1 MSQAGQTF
9 RVTFSAADCDNRTS
23 TAIVDIIVR
32 TTAPPPERDKV
43 PNLCVPVTEVVFNG
57 SCGAVKLPIRND
69 GDGELTL
76 ASVTMADGSRF
87 LISGAPSGP
96 IVMPPHS
103 SVEIGVS
110 FDGDNSKPVS
120 DRVVIRFGAGGGSTT
135 EVFVRNGEPRRRS
148 AAH

>member
-1 MSQAGQTF
+1 MRRGWF
-9 RVTFSAADCDNRTS
+9 GAAVAVVGLAALTG
-23 TAIVDIIVR
+23 
-32 TTAPPPERDKV
+32 
-43 PNLCVPVTEVVFNG
+43 LLVPV
-57 SCGAVKLPIRND
+57 R
-69 GDGELTL
+69 GELTL

-87 LISGAPSGP
+87 GISGAPSGA

-120 DRVVIRFGAGGGSTT
+120 DRVVIHYGAGGGSTA